1 MDRADIAIR
10 LVEERARLGYSQ
22 NDFAHKLDVSRET
35 VRRYEVGQSDLSA
48 EFLAKSARLG
58 ADVQYILCGVRSAN
72 LQSVVSNIGAEHQ
85 AAPLVG
91 TAKFQQINHGGTNN
105 QIEQQTINHGTQQ
118 HFNGNVKNAIA
129 GNLVV
134 EKVVNRTVV
143 KTDPTDE
150 HIDESQKAILRGLV
164 EDVVT
169 TEGKLKA
176 KPRTYQ
182 GVFRAMNAHCGVTQY
197 SLIKKEDFEKART
210 YLHQWLGRLNSM
222 ATAPVKDGD
231 EWRKRRYAYIKVN
244 SKTPETDA
252 QVKAYMKRNFNAD
265 SLTELS
271 NDELERV
278 YRYVTGKRSTS
289 KKA

>member
-10 LVEERARLGYSQ
+10 LVEERVRLGFSQ
-22 NDFAHKLDVSRET
+22 NDFAHKLNVSRET

-48 EFLAKSARLG
+48 EFLARSARLG
-58 ADVQYILCGVRSAN
+58 ADVQYILCGVRSVN
-72 LQSVVSNIGAEHQ
+72 LQSVVSSIGAEHQ

-91 TAKFQQINHGGTNN
+91 AAKFQQINHGGTNT
-105 QIEQQTINHGTQQ
+105 QIEQQTINHGAQQ

-134 EKVVNRTVV
+134 EKHITRKVV
-143 KTDPTDE
+143 KTDPTNE
-150 HIDESQKAILRGLV
+150 HIDESQKLILRKLV
-164 EDVVT
+164 DDVVA
-169 TEGKLKA
+169 TEAKLKA
-176 KPRTYQ
+176 KPRTHQ
-182 GVFRAMNAHCGVTQY
+182 GVFRTMNAHCGVTQY
-197 SLIKKEDFEKART
+197 ALIKKEDFEKART

-222 ATAPVKDGD
+222 ASAPVKDGD

-252 QVKAYMKRNFNAD
+252 QVKAYMKRNFSAD

-271 NDELERV
+271 NEELERV
-278 YRYVTGKRSTS
+278 YRYVAGKRSTS
-289 KKA
+289 KKV